1 VLLILVLHASKMSS
15 RQVVKMDLKLVSLLI
30 SLFAVRHHFVI
41 VNCEIL
47 VSSNSDVNPETAT
60 PIYNSY
66 IPTVSS
72 SSLPENSES
81 LTNSW
86 RNFDATRNHISLS
99 AGDIMKKVM
108 SKGCSHR
115 YTLTCLKLDVVSL
128 VDRLSETESYQ
139 LLPGVTVVRDNSS
152 AEGGNNDADP
162 STSRKFPVDLVASLA
177 RDYPN
182 DVETR
187 LDAFLIRRVGQYLSS
202 HSITVKLFDE
212 ESFAKARQL
221 EMEAN
226 QQLDQTSSDGVQ
238 AGMNITELQKLI
250 KRCNLINIH
259 THLHNGFLQRMLVRK
274 RYGNK
279 H

>member
-1 VLLILVLHASKMSS
+1 
-15 RQVVKMDLKLVSLLI
+15 MDLRLVSLLI
-30 SLFAVRHHFVI
+30 SLFAVHHHFVI

-47 VSSNSDVNPETAT
+47 VSSPSDVNAETAT
-60 PIYNSY
+60 PVYNSY

-72 SSLPENSES
+72 SSLPDNSES

-86 RNFDATRNHISLS
+86 RNFDGTRNHISLS

-152 AEGGNNDADP
+152 AEDGSNDAES
-162 STSRKFPVDLVASLA
+162 STGRKFPVDLVASLA

-182 DVETR
+182 DVESR

-221 EMEAN
+221 EMEAT
-226 QQLDQTSSDGVQ
+226 QQLDQTSSDGIE
-238 AGMNITELQKLI
+238 AGMHITGTQKLI
-250 KRCNLINIH
+250 ERLS
-259 THLHNGFLQRMLVRK
+259 T
-274 RYGNK
+274 
-279 H
+279 

>member
-1 VLLILVLHASKMSS
+1 M
-15 RQVVKMDLKLVSLLI
+15 KMDLKLVSLLI
-30 SLFAVRHHFVI
+30 SLFAVRHNFVI

-47 VSSNSDVNPETAT
+47 VPSASDVKSETAT

-66 IPTVSS
+66 GPTVSS
-72 SSLPENSES
+72 SSSSDNSEH
-81 LTNSW
+81 LANSR
-86 RNFDATRNHISLS
+86 RNFDGTRNHISLS

-128 VDRLSETESYQ
+128 VDRLSEAESYQ

-152 AEGGNNDADP
+152 AEDGSNGVE

-182 DVETR
+182 DVESR

-212 ESFAKARQL
+212 ESFEKARQL
-221 EMEAN
+221 EMEAT
-226 QQLDQTSSDGVQ
+226 QQLDQTSADGIQ
-238 AGMNITELQKLI
+238 AGMQIT
-250 KRCNLINIH
+250 
-259 THLHNGFLQRMLVRK
+259 
-274 RYGNK
+274 GNSK
-279 H
+279 AD

>member
-1 VLLILVLHASKMSS
+1 
-15 RQVVKMDLKLVSLLI
+15 MDMKLVSLLI
-30 SLFAVRHHFVI
+30 SLFAVRHHFAI

-47 VSSNSDVNPETAT
+47 VPSASDVKLETAT
-60 PIYNSY
+60 PLYNSY
-66 IPTVSS
+66 VPTVSS
-72 SSLPENSES
+72 ASSPENSET
-81 LTNSW
+81 LTNSR
-86 RNFDATRNHISLS
+86 RNFDGTRNHISLS

-152 AEGGNNDADP
+152 DQDGVDS
-162 STSRKFPVDLVASLA
+162 STGRKFPVDLVASLA

-182 DVETR
+182 DVDSR

-221 EMEAN
+221 EMEAA
-226 QQLDQTSSDGVQ
+226 QQLDQTSSDDVQ
-238 AGMNITELQKLI
+238 TGMQITGTQTPTEKLI
-250 KRCNLINIH
+250 S
-259 THLHNGFLQRMLVRK
+259 
-274 RYGNK
+274 
-279 H
+279 

>member
-1 VLLILVLHASKMSS
+1 MLSANKMSS
-15 RQVVKMDLKLVSLLI
+15 RSYVKMDMKLVSLLI

-47 VSSNSDVNPETAT
+47 VPSNSEVESSDTAT

-66 IPTVSS
+66 VPTVSS
-72 SSLPENSES
+72 PSSES
-81 LTNSW
+81 SETLTNSR
-86 RNFDATRNHISLS
+86 RNFDGTRNHITLS

-152 AEGGNNDADP
+152 DEDGSNGVDS

-182 DVETR
+182 DVDSR

-221 EMEAN
+221 EMEAT
-226 QQLDQTSSDGVQ
+226 QHMDQTSSDGIQ
-238 AGMNITELQKLI
+238 AGM
-250 KRCNLINIH
+250 
-259 THLHNGFLQRMLVRK
+259 
-274 RYGNK
+274 
-279 H
+279 

>member
-1 VLLILVLHASKMSS
+1 MSTKS
-15 RQVVKMDLKLVSLLI
+15 VVKMDLKLVSLLI

-41 VNCEIL
+41 VNCEIF
-47 VSSNSDVNPETAT
+47 VPSTSDVKSETAT
-60 PIYNSY
+60 STYNSY
-66 IPTVSS
+66 VPTVSS
-72 SSLPENSES
+72 SSSEISEPLENSR
-81 LTNSW
+81 
-86 RNFDATRNHISLS
+86 RNFDGTRNHISLS

-152 AEGGNNDADP
+152 AEDGSDGVES

-182 DVETR
+182 DVDSR

-221 EMEAN
+221 EMEAT
-226 QQLDQTSSDGVQ
+226 QQLDQTSADGIQ
-238 AGMNITELQKLI
+238 AGMQITE
-250 KRCNLINIH
+250 N
-259 THLHNGFLQRMLVRK
+259 
-274 RYGNK
+274 
-279 H
+279 

>member
-1 VLLILVLHASKMSS
+1 MSS
-15 RQVVKMDLKLVSLLI
+15 RPIVKMDLKLVSLLI

-47 VSSNSDVNPETAT
+47 VPSNSDVKPETAT
-60 PIYNSY
+60 PISNSY
-66 IPTVSS
+66 VPTVSS
-72 SSLPENSES
+72 SSSSEDSEPLANSR
-81 LTNSW
+81 
-86 RNFDATRNHISLS
+86 RNFDGSRNHISLS
-99 AGDIMKKVM
+99 AGEIMKKVM

-152 AEGGNNDADP
+152 AEDGSNGVDS

-182 DVETR
+182 DVDSR

-212 ESFAKARQL
+212 ESFEKARQL
-221 EMEAN
+221 EMEAT
-226 QQLDQTSSDGVQ
+226 QQLDQTSADGIH
-238 AGMNITELQKLI
+238 AGMQIT
-250 KRCNLINIH
+250 
-259 THLHNGFLQRMLVRK
+259 
-274 RYGNK
+274 GNSK
-279 H
+279 AD